1 VRPANALK
9 TWLGREAA
17 FVVQQSMTTAT
28 AAVFRAASSRGRLS
42 LPAAMAIGV
51 TLLLAALILGIMLG
65 PTTLGADT
73 VIRTL
78 WEQALGLEPSDPVA
92 HSIIWQIRLPRVLL
106 AAVVGAALTT
116 SGTVLQALVR
126 NPLADPFILGI
137 SAGASVGATA
147 VLLFGAFAALGLWA
161 LSVGSVAGAL
171 VAMAIVF
178 LVALEAGQLTPTR
191 LILCG
196 VALSAV
202 FSAISSFLLFEA
214 SPQAAQAVMFW
225 LLGSFARASWEQL
238 WLPSLSLAGAV
249 IYLLSHARGL
259 NAISVG
265 AETATSVGVGVQR
278 LRRSVYFV
286 TSLIAGVSV
295 AVSGIIG
302 FVGLVIP
309 HILRLSV
316 GNDHRVTL
324 PVGLFW
330 GAGFMVIADLLA
342 RVVVTPQE
350 LPIGVITALI
360 GGPIFVFLIR
370 QRAYRYGVGA

>member
-1 VRPANALK
+1 MAQPSTSVAELR
-9 TWLGREAA
+9 
-17 FVVQQSMTTAT
+17 S
-28 AAVFRAASSRGRLS
+28 ASARGRLS
-42 LPAAMAIGV
+42 LAAAMGLGV
-51 TLLLAALILGIMLG
+51 ALLAVALVLGIMLG

-78 WEQALGLEPSDPVA
+78 WEHVLGHEPSDPIA
-92 HSIIWQIRLPRVLL
+92 ASIVWQIRLPRVLL

-137 SAGASVGATA
+137 SSGASVGATA
-147 VLLFGAFAALGLWA
+147 VLLFGAFASLGLWA
-161 LSVGSVAGAL
+161 LSVGSVIGAL
-171 VAMAIVF
+171 VAMALVF

-196 VALSAV
+196 VALSAI
-202 FSAISSFLLFEA
+202 FSAISSFLLFQA

-238 WLPSLSLAGAV
+238 WLPSLCLAAAV
-249 IYLLSHARGL
+249 VYLISQARGL

-295 AVSGIIG
+295 AVSGIIA

-309 HILRLSV
+309 HVLRLSV

-342 RVVVTPQE
+342 RMVVTPQE

-370 QRAYRYGVGA
+370 RRAYRYGAGT

>member
-1 VRPANALK
+1 MAP
-9 TWLGREAA
+9 G
-17 FVVQQSMTTAT
+17 STTNAT
-28 AAVFRAASSRGRLS
+28 AAELRLASASGRLS
-42 LPAAMAIGV
+42 LPAAIGIGV
-51 TLLLAALILGIMLG
+51 CLLLVALVLGIMLG

-73 VIRTL
+73 VLLTL
-78 WEQALGLEPSDPVA
+78 WEHAIGREASDPVA
-92 HSIIWQIRLPRVLL
+92 DSIIWQIRFPRVLL

-126 NPLADPFILGI
+126 NPLADPFILGV
-137 SAGASVGATA
+137 SSGASVGATA
-147 VLLFGAFAALGLWA
+147 VLLFGAFASLGLWA
-161 LSVGSVAGAL
+161 LSVGSIAGAL
-171 VAMAIVF
+171 VAMLIVF
-178 LVALEAGQLTPTR
+178 LVALDAGQLAPTR

-196 VALSAV
+196 VALSSM

-225 LLGSFARASWEQL
+225 LLGSFARASWGQL
-238 WLPSLSLAGAV
+238 WLPSLCLGGSV
-249 IYLLSHARGL
+249 IYLLGHARGL
-259 NAISVG
+259 NAIAVG

-278 LRRSVYFV
+278 LRRSLYFV

-309 HILRLSV
+309 HVLRLCV

-324 PVGLFW
+324 PVGLLW
-330 GAGFMVIADLLA
+330 GAAFMVIADLLA
-342 RVVVTPQE
+342 RMVVTPQE

-370 QRAYRYGVGA
+370 RRAYQYGAGA